1 MRCHLTALHDFHGDF
16 MGIRIARKHVGWF
29 LDAIEHDVASSSTE
43 WKRHFNAL
51 QDAEAQQTL
60 LQTLEL
66 RCTENSSTLRN
77 NELAA

>member
-1 MRCHLTALHDFHGDF
+1 